1 MSDQQVS
8 GFKHTGWATALLII
22 AIVFFSTVGERAVSS
37 AGVGL
42 AGIVVNL
49 LMAAGALA
57 ISVVLVLK
65 VNPRANY
72 ETVYRITSLV
82 FGTLLLLVLLSL
94 FVEPATPSEL
104 ISFGGLAVQVIGMIG
119 LWARAIRD

>member
-1 MSDQQVS
+1 
-8 GFKHTGWATALLII
+8 
-22 AIVFFSTVGERAVSS
+22 
-37 AGVGL
+37 
-42 AGIVVNL
+42 
-49 LMAAGALA
+49 MAAGALA